1 MRTSPISNAGPPGH
15 GQADVAALEFA
26 VVDAHPDA
34 ESAAPAIT
42 LQLHID
48 ETSGTPVQAI
58 ALRTQIR
65 IEPLRRRY
73 DDTEAEAL
81 RDLFGER
88 SRWGSTLKPLQLA
101 FANQMVPGFAGG
113 TAIALSLPCSY
124 DFDVA
129 AHKYLYALD
138 GGEVPLLL
146 LFSGTVFT
154 SGPNGFSVTP
164 IAWDKEARFRLP
176 VDVWRAAMEM
186 HFPGSTWLRLRS
198 DVFDALHR
206 YRIREQLLDWDEAI
220 TRLLKEAGQ

>member
-1 MRTSPISNAGPPGH
+1 MAE
-15 GQADVAALEFA
+15 LEFA
-26 VVDAHPDA
+26 VVDAHPDR

-42 LQLHID
+42 LQLRIA
-48 ETSGTPVQAI
+48 ETTGTRVQAI

-88 SRWGSTLKPLQLA
+88 SRWGSTLRPLQLA
-101 FANQMVPGFAGG
+101 FANQVVPGFADTIEIG
-113 TAIALSLPCSY
+113 LSLPCSY

-129 AHKYLYALD
+129 AHKYLYALQA
-138 GGEVPLLL
+138 GEVPLLL

-164 IAWDKEARFRLP
+164 IAWEKEARFQLP
-176 VDVWRAAMEM
+176 VEVWRAAMQL
-186 HFPGSTWLRLRS
+186 HFPGSAWLRLGS
-198 DVFDALHR
+198 EVFDALHR
-206 YRIREQLLDWDEAI
+206 YRIREQLLDWDEAV

>member
-1 MRTSPISNAGPPGH
+1 MA
-15 GQADVAALEFA
+15 VLEFA
-26 VVDAHPDA
+26 VVGAQPDP

-42 LQLHID
+42 LQLRIG
-48 ETSGTPVQAI
+48 ETTGTRVQAI

-73 DDTEAEAL
+73 DDAEAEAL

-88 SRWGSTLKPLQLA
+88 SRWGSTLRPLQLA
-101 FANQMVPGFAGG
+101 FANQVVPGFADATEVG
-113 TAIALSLPCSY
+113 LSLPCSY

-138 GGEVPLLL
+138 AGEVPLLL

-164 IAWDKEARFRLP
+164 IAWDKEARFELP
-176 VDVWRAAMEM
+176 VAVWRAAMQM
-186 HFPGSTWLRLRS
+186 HFPGTAWLRLGS

-206 YRIREQLLDWDEAI
+206 YRIREQLLGWDEAV
-220 TRLLKEAGQ
+220 TRLLKDAGQ

>member
-1 MRTSPISNAGPPGH
+1 MA
-15 GQADVAALEFA
+15 VLEFD
-26 VVDAHPDA
+26 VVGAYPDVEA
-34 ESAAPAIT
+34 AAPTIT
-42 LQLHID
+42 LRLRIG
-48 ETSGTPVQAI
+48 ESSGVPVHAM

-81 RDLFGER
+81 GDLFGER

-101 FANQMVPGFAGG
+101 FANQVVPGFTG
-113 TAIALSLPCSY
+113 TTEIGISLACSY

-129 AHKYLYALD
+129 AHKYLYALNA
-138 GGEVPLLL
+138 GEVPLLL

-154 SGPNGFSVTP
+154 SGDNGFTVTP
-164 IAWDKEARFRLP
+164 VAWDNEARFRLP
-176 VDVWRAAMEM
+176 VDVWRATMQM
-186 HFPGSTWLRLRS
+186 HFPGSAWLRLRS

-206 YRIREQLLDWDEAI
+206 YRIREQLLDWDEAV